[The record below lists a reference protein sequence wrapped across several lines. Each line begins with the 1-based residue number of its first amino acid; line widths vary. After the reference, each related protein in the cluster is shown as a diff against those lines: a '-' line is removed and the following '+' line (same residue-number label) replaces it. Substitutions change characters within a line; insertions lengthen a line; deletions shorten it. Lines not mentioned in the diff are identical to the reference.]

1 MAGPSLSAE
10 EQYVSDVLNYIDH
23 GDPQVRGATAILCG
37 TLVCSVLGR
46 CRFHVAGWMG
56 AVRARTGNHQLSAF
70 SVVAPGWPS
79 RVQVHTKASV
89 LALPGRKY
97 IFSGGLHSPAAENFE
112 GRILGYLQVGLC
124 CCEGEHEGCDIIS
137 LISGNFTNVNNDKL
151 SLILNISFRNSN

>member
-1 MAGPSLSAE
+1 
-10 EQYVSDVLNYIDH
+10 
-23 GDPQVRGATAILCG
+23 
-37 TLVCSVLGR
+37 
-46 CRFHVAGWMG
+46 MG
-56 AVRARTGNHQLSAF
+56 AVRARTGNYSAF
-70 SVVAPGWPS
+70 SFQRPSPGWPS

-112 GRILGYLQVGLC
+112 GRILEGLQVGLC